1 MGMSTNLSHKT
12 LQIVKTKYVSNEE
25 NVLMVK
31 KKHNYKKSHVIMY
44 PRKKM

>member
-1 MGMSTNLSHKT
+1 MGMSINLSHKT
-12 LQIVKTKYVSNEE
+12 LQIVKAKYVSNKE

-31 KKHNYKKSHVIMY
+31 KQNYTKSHVIMY